1 MLAIKGDKYMVI
13 LTEPIKAIT
22 TGLIIICCILAAK
35 NYWKVKNTDA
45 FMWVLVALFLCV
57 DDLSRSLRT

>member
-1 MLAIKGDKYMVI
+1 MLTIKGYEYMVI
-13 LTEPIKAIT
+13 LTDLIKAII

-57 DDLSRSLRT
+57 DDLSRSLQT